1 MQLFQSSDYLR
12 RAKAILVGL
21 VLSTIVA
28 TPGWSQSSTSTVLG
42 TVVDAQGSVVPG
54 ASVTLINEGTADERA
69 VKTDSTGGFLLP
81 NLQPGTY
88 TAKVES
94 TGFQTYRKQG
104 NILSASER
112 LSLGTIQLSIG
123 ALTETISVVADAAV
137 VQSASSESSAVLTTQ
152 QLESVTQRG
161 RNVVGFLRLLPGVNT
176 SGESEALHGAGSIG
190 TGLPNIG
197 GVRSG
202 ALTIGVDGQ
211 QGQDN
216 GSSNTYTTSVSLDA
230 IAEVKVLL
238 NNYQAEYGRNG
249 GAVVNVVSKSGSR
262 EFHGSA
268 YWYKRHEMFNAQN
281 FFNNAA
287 LPTIAKPRYR
297 YITEGGTLGGPI
309 MIPKLFNTSRQKL
322 FFFLSLETNP
332 SLEPASI
339 TRLTMPTLLERQG
352 DFSQSALKPKDPNTG
367 APYPNNIIPANLI
380 NKSGQALTNLLTLP
394 NSFDPNG
401 SYNYLFQD
409 TKKGSRDQELFRI
422 DYKATDKDSIFFRGT
437 FFNTISEGYN
447 LTNWDF
453 IKVQQTFI
461 NKHAS
466 LGYTRIITPSIVNEL
481 NLGVRRPQER
491 LPFPD
496 SASDLAKTRRP
507 TSGFVV
513 GQLYPLANPDQIVPQ
528 ASFGGVQNAPNFG
541 SFFATRFPQFEDDIN
556 WNIGNNLSWIKGR
569 HNFKFG
575 IYAERDRVTT
585 GFGFNVPWMGN
596 FNFGTGGNNPG
607 DTGNPYSNA
616 LTGVFQNYA
625 EAQNPTKPSAL
636 AANIDWFLQDSWKV
650 AKNLTLELG
659 LRIAYFTPW
668 EQTDGLQSSFALG
681 RYKRSDAPTQYRPA
695 LVNGVRVA
703 VNPLTGATLNQVFVE
718 KFVPNTGNP
727 GNGFVTTRDGNYPVG
742 FYEKSPE
749 LLQPRFGFALD
760 VFGNGKTALRGGFS
774 KTNQLVRYEPQS
786 AGAPISF
793 SPTIY
798 NGNLS
803 TFLGGG
809 GVLSPGGAT
818 GHDRFLKAP
827 DYYNIS
833 IGIQQSIGFGTVLDV
848 KYVSALGRNLATSRD
863 INRVPYG
870 ARFLPQNQDPTKT
883 FNAAT
888 PAAGALPD
896 SFFRPYPGYNGI
908 TYRESSGS
916 SNYHS
921 LQATANRRYSHGLQL
936 GVTYT
941 FSKVMDYANLPTYR
955 SFREWSYGKA
965 DFDQTHVFVANYSYD
980 LPKFSKLI
988 SNRVTRVALDSWQIS
1003 GITTLAS
1010 GTPQTVSQST
1020 TTGVDLTGGG
1030 DGQRI
1035 NVKGDPRLAHGDRT
1049 VDHLFNTSVFV
1060 MAGLNDAGNAARD
1073 IYRGPGLIVSDMTLF
1088 KKLPIGSEKRA
1099 LQLRWEVYNIF
1110 NHTNFSSV
1118 DNAARF
1124 NPANLAQ
1131 TNATFGKATA
1141 ARNPRLMQVSLR
1153 FSF

>member
-1 MQLFQSSDYLR
+1 MRVLKPSRYAR
-12 RAKAILVGL
+12 RVYSLL
-21 VLSTIVA
+21 LTIVISSIA
-28 TPGWSQSSTSTVLG
+28 ALSAWAQSSTSTVLG
-42 TVVDAQGSVVPG
+42 TVVDAQGG
-54 ASVTLINEGTADERA
+54 AVSGATVTLINEGTNDQRTAA
-69 VKTDSTGGFLLP
+69 TDSTGGFLVP
-81 NLQPGTY
+81 NLLPGTY

-94 TGFQTYRKQG
+94 AGFQTYRKQG
-104 NILSASER
+104 NALSASER
-112 LSLGTIQLSIG
+112 LSLGTIQLTVG
-123 ALTETISVVADAAV
+123 AVTETISVTAEAAV
-137 VQSASSESSAVLTTQ
+137 VQSASSEGSAVLTTQ

-161 RNVVGFLRLLPGVNT
+161 RNVVGFLRLLPGVST
-176 SGESEALHGAGSIG
+176 SNESEALHGAGGIG
-190 TGLPNIG
+190 TTLPNVG
-197 GVRSG
+197 GIRAG

-216 GSSNTYTTSVSLDA
+216 GSSNSYTTSVSLDA

-262 EFHGSA
+262 EFHGSV

-281 FFNNAA
+281 FFNNASI
-287 LPTIAKPRYR
+287 PVTAKPRYR
-297 YITEGGTLGGPI
+297 YLTEGLTIGGPVS
-309 MIPKLFNTSRQKL
+309 IPRVFNKSRQKL
-322 FFFLSLETNP
+322 FFFLSLEKNP
-332 SLEPASI
+332 SLEPSSI
-339 TRLTMPTLLERQG
+339 TRLTMPTALERSG
-352 DFSQSALKPKDPNTG
+352 NFSQSTLKPKDPATG
-367 APYPNNIIPANLI
+367 AAYPGNIIPASLI
-380 NKSGQALTNLLTLP
+380 NKSGQALVNLLTLP

-409 TKKGSRDQELFRI
+409 VKKGTRDQELFRI
-422 DYKATDKDSIFFRGT
+422 DYRATDKDSIFFRGT

-466 LGYTRIITPSIVNEL
+466 MGYTRIITPSIVNEL
-481 NLGVRRPQER
+481 ILGVRRPQER
-491 LPFPD
+491 LPFPAL
-496 SASDLAKTRRP
+496 ASDLAKTVRP
-507 TSGFVV
+507 SSGFVA
-513 GQLYPLANPDQIVPQ
+513 GQLYPSANPDQIVPQ
-528 ASFGGVQNAPNFG
+528 ASFGGVQNSPNFG

-556 WNIGNNLSWIKGR
+556 VNVANNLSWVKGH

-616 LTGVFQNYA
+616 LTGAFQNYS
-625 EAQNPTKPSAL
+625 EAQHPTKPSAL
-636 AANIDWFLQDSWKV
+636 AANIDWFVQDSWKV
-650 AKNLTLELG
+650 TKTLTLELG
-659 LRIAYFTPW
+659 LRVAYFTPW

-681 RYKRSDAPTQYRPA
+681 RYKRSDAPLQYRPA
-695 LVNGVRVA
+695 LVNGTRVA
-703 VNPLTGATLNQVFVE
+703 VNPLTGETLNQVFVE
-718 KFVPNTGNP
+718 KFIPGSGNP

-749 LLQPRFGFALD
+749 LLQPRFGFAWD
-760 VFGNGKTALRGGFS
+760 VFGTGKTAIRGGFG

-803 TFLGGG
+803 TFLGAG

-818 GHDRFLKAP
+818 GHDRYMKAP

-833 IGIQQSIGFGTVLDV
+833 LGIQQNVGHAIVIDV
-848 KYVSALGRNLATSRD
+848 KYVSALGRNLTTTRD

-883 FNAAT
+883 FNAAN
-888 PAAGALPD
+888 PAASALPD
-896 SFFRPYPGYNGI
+896 SFFRPYPGYGGI

-921 LQATANRRYSHGLQL
+921 LQATANRRYTNGLQF

-941 FSKVMDYANLPTYR
+941 FSKAMDYASLPTYR

-980 LPKFSKLI
+980 LPKFSKLV
-988 SNRVTRVALDSWQIS
+988 SNRLTRVALDNWQLS

-1010 GTPQTVSQST
+1010 GTPQTVGQST
-1020 TTGVDLTGGG
+1020 TSGIDFTGGG

-1035 NVKGDPRLAHGDRT
+1035 TVIGDPRLAHSDRN
-1049 VDHLFNTSVFV
+1049 VNHFFDTSMFK
-1060 MAGLNDAGNAARD
+1060 MSGLNDAGNAARD
-1073 IYRGPGLIVSDMTLF
+1073 IYRGPGLIVSDATLF
-1088 KKLPIGSEKRA
+1088 KNIPISGEKRA
-1099 LQLRWEVYNIF
+1099 LQLRWEVYNIL
-1110 NHTNFSSV
+1110 NHANFSSV
-1118 DNAARF
+1118 DNTARF
-1124 NPANLAQ
+1124 DPATGAQ

-1141 ARNPRLMQVSLR
+1141 ARNPRLMQVSVR

>member
-1 MQLFQSSDYLR
+1 MS
-12 RAKAILVGL
+12 
-21 VLSTIVA
+21 VLAASA
-28 TPGWSQSSTSTVLG
+28 GAQSSTSTILG
-42 TVVDAQGSVVPG
+42 TVVDPTGAAVTG
-54 ASVTLINEGTADERA
+54 ASVTLINEGTADERV
-69 VKTDSTGGFLLP
+69 VKSDNNGSFVVA
-81 NLQPGTY
+81 NLQPGNY

-94 TGFQTYRKQG
+94 TGFQIYRKQG
-104 NILSASER
+104 NALSASER
-112 LSLGTIQLSIG
+112 LSLGRIQLSIG
-123 ALTETISVVADAAV
+123 AVNETVNITAETSV
-137 VQSASSESSAVLTTQ
+137 VQSASSENSAVLTTQ
-152 QLESVTQRG
+152 QLDSVTQRG

-176 SGESEALHGAGSIG
+176 SGESEALHGAGGIG
-190 TGLPNIG
+190 TGLPNVG
-197 GVRSG
+197 GVRAG

-216 GSSNTYTTSVSLDA
+216 GSSNSYTTSVSLDA

-238 NNYQAEYGRNG
+238 NTYQAEYGRNG
-249 GAVVNVVSKSGSR
+249 GAVVNVVSKSGTKD
-262 EFHGSA
+262 FHGSA

-287 LPTIAKPRYR
+287 IPTIAKSRYR
-297 YITEGGTLGGPI
+297 YITEGVTFGGPVT
-309 MIPKLFNTSRQKL
+309 IPKLFNTSRQKL
-322 FFFLSLETNP
+322 FFFLSLERNP
-332 SLEPASI
+332 SLEPSSI

-352 DFSQSALKPKDPNTG
+352 NFSESTLKPKDPATG

-380 NKSGQALTNLLTLP
+380 NKSGQALVNVLTPP

-453 IKVQQTFI
+453 IKVKQTFI

-496 SASDLAKTRRP
+496 LASDLAKTRRP
-507 TSGFVV
+507 TSGFIA
-513 GQLYPLANPDQIVPQ
+513 GQLYPSANPDQIVPQ
-528 ASFGGVQNAPNFG
+528 ASFGGLQNSPNFG

-556 WNIGNNLSWIKGR
+556 WSIANNLTWIKR
-569 HNFKFG
+569 NHTFKFG

-616 LTGVFQNYA
+616 LTGAFQTYS
-625 EAQNPTKPSAL
+625 EAQRPTKPSAL
-636 AANIDWFLQDSWKV
+636 AVNIDWFVQDSWKV
-650 AKNLTLELG
+650 AKNLTLEIG
-659 LRIAYFTPW
+659 LRVAYFTPW
-668 EQTDGLQSSFALG
+668 DQTDGLQSSFALG
-681 RYKRSDAPTQYRPA
+681 RYKRSDAPLQYRPA
-695 LVNGVRVA
+695 LVNGARVA
-703 VNPLTGATLNQVFVE
+703 VNPLTGEVLNQVFVE

-727 GNGFVTTRDGNYPVG
+727 GNGFVTTRDGNYPAG

-749 LLQPRFGFALD
+749 LLQPRFGFAYD
-760 VFGNGKTALRGGFS
+760 VFGTGKTAIRGGFA

-793 SPTIY
+793 SPTVY
-798 NGNLS
+798 NGNLG
-803 TFLGGG
+803 TFLGAGG
-809 GVLSPGGAT
+809 ILAPGNAT

-833 IGIQQSIGFGTVLDV
+833 LGVQQNIGFSTVIDV
-848 KYVSALGRNLATSRD
+848 KYVTALGRNLATSRD

-870 ARFLPQNQDPTKT
+870 ARFLSQNQDPTKT
-883 FNAAT
+883 FSAAN
-888 PAAGALPD
+888 PAASVLPD

-921 LQATANRRYSHGLQL
+921 LQVTANRRYSHGLQY
-936 GVTYT
+936 GVAYT

-980 LPKFSKLI
+980 LPKVSKLMPGRI
-988 SNRVTRVALDSWQIS
+988 SRVVLDSWQIS

-1010 GTPQTVSQST
+1010 GTPQQVSQST
-1020 TTGVDLTGGG
+1020 TSGIDFTGGG

-1035 NVKGDPRLAHGDRT
+1035 TVTGDPRLPHGEHT
-1049 VDHLFNTSVFV
+1049 VDHMFNTSVFR
-1060 MAGLNDAGNAARD
+1060 MSGFNDAGNAARD
-1073 IYRGPGLIVSDMTLF
+1073 IYRGPGLIVSDLTLF
-1088 KKLPIGSEKRA
+1088 KNIPIREKRA
-1099 LQLRWEVYNIF
+1099 LQLRWEVYNMF
-1110 NHTNFSSV
+1110 NHTNFSGV
-1118 DNAARF
+1118 DNTARF
-1124 NPANLAQ
+1124 NPATGAQ
-1131 TNATFGKATA
+1131 TNATFGRATS
-1141 ARNPRLMQVSLR
+1141 ARNPRLMQVSVR

>member
-1 MQLFQSSDYLR
+1 MQ
-12 RAKAILVGL
+12 K
-21 VLSTIVA
+21 LSTVYRTA
-28 TPGWSQSSTSTVLG
+28 SSALLTFTALLLLVSTSAWAQSSTSSVLG
-42 TVVDAQGSVVPG
+42 SVLDAQGGSVPG
-54 ASVTLINEGTADERA
+54 AAVTLVSETTNDQRTFT
-69 VKTDSTGGFLLP
+69 TDSSGNFVFTSV
-81 NLQPGTY
+81 QPGTY
-88 TAKVES
+88 TARVES
-94 TGFQTYRKQG
+94 KGFQAYKKKG
-104 NILSASER
+104 IVVSASER
-112 LSLGTIQLSIG
+112 LSLGNISLVVGSV
-123 ALTETISVVADAAV
+123 AETIVVTAESAV
-137 VQSASSESSAVLTTQ
+137 VQTASAEGAAVLTTE
-152 QLESVTQRG
+152 QLGSITQRG
-161 RNVVGFLRLLPGVNT
+161 RNVVGYLRLLPGVAT

-190 TGLPNIG
+190 TGLPNVNGI
-197 GVRSG
+197 RAG

-249 GAVVNVVSKSGSR
+249 GAVVNVVSKSGTKD
-262 EFHGSA
+262 FHGSA

-281 FFNNAA
+281 FFNNASIP
-287 LPTIAKPRYR
+287 PTPKPRYR
-297 YITEGGTLGGPI
+297 YLTEGLTFGGPVT
-309 MIPKLFNTSRQKL
+309 IPKLFNTSRQKL
-322 FFFLSLETNP
+322 FFFLSLERNP
-332 SLEPASI
+332 SLEPSGI
-339 TRLTMPTLLERQG
+339 TRLTMPTQAERNG
-352 DFSQSALKPKDPNTG
+352 DFSQSSLKPKDPTTG
-367 APYPNNIIPANLI
+367 AAYPGNMIPASQI
-380 NKSGQALTNLLTLP
+380 NKSGQALVNLLTLP

-409 TKKGSRDQELFRI
+409 VKKGSRDQELFRI
-422 DYKATDKDSIFFRGT
+422 DYRATDKDSIFFRGT

-453 IKVQQTFI
+453 IKVRQTFI

-466 LGYTRIITPSIVNEL
+466 MGYTRIITPSIVNEL

-496 SASDLAKTRRP
+496 AATDLAKTRRP

-513 GQLYPLANPDQIVPQ
+513 GQLYPLANPDQIIPQ
-528 ASFGGVQNAPNFG
+528 ASFGGVQNSPNFG

-556 WNIGNNLSWIKGR
+556 WNIGNNLSWNKGR
-569 HNFKFG
+569 HSFKFG
-575 IYAERDRVTT
+575 IYAERDRITT

-607 DTGNPYSNA
+607 DTGNPYSNG
-616 LTGVFQNYA
+616 LTGAFQNYS
-625 EAQNPTKPSAL
+625 EAQHPTKPSAV
-636 AANIDWFLQDSWKV
+636 AANIDWFVQDSWKV
-650 AKNLTLELG
+650 TKTLTLEIG
-659 LRIAYFTPW
+659 LRVAYFTPW

-681 RYKRSDAPTQYRPA
+681 RYKRSDAPVQYRPA

-703 VNPLTGATLNQVFVE
+703 VNPLTNQILNQVFVE
-718 KFVPNTGNP
+718 KFVPGTGNP
-727 GNGFVTTRDGNYPVG
+727 GNGFVTTRDGNYPSG

-749 LLQPRFGFALD
+749 LLQPRFGFAYD
-760 VFGNGKTALRGGFS
+760 VFGTGRTAVRGGFS
-774 KTNQLVRYEPQS
+774 KDNQLVRYEPQS

-803 TFLGGG
+803 TFLAGG

-827 DYYNIS
+827 DFYNIS
-833 IGIQQSIGFGTVLDV
+833 LGVQQNLGFSTVLDV
-848 KYVSALGRNLATSRD
+848 KYVSTLGRNLATSRD

-870 ARFLPQNQDPTKT
+870 ARFLPQNRDPTKT
-883 FNAAT
+883 FN
-888 PAAGALPD
+888 PANPASSALPD
-896 SFFRPYPGYNGI
+896 SFFRPYPGYGGI

-921 LQATANRRYSHGLQL
+921 LQATANRRYSHGLQF
-936 GVTYT
+936 GIAYT
-941 FSKVMDYANLPTYR
+941 FSKAMDYANLPTYR
-955 SFREWSYGKA
+955 SFREWSYGKT

-980 LPKFSKLI
+980 LPKLSRFAPGRI
-988 SNRVTRVALDSWQIS
+988 TRVALDNWQIS

-1010 GTPQTVSQST
+1010 GTPQTVGQST
-1020 TTGVDLTGGG
+1020 TSGIDLTGGG

-1035 NVKGDPRLAHGDRT
+1035 TVISDPILPHGEHT
-1049 VDHLFNTSVFV
+1049 VNHMFNTASFKLS
-1060 MAGLNDAGNAARD
+1060 GLNDAGNAARD
-1073 IYRGPGLIVSDMTLF
+1073 IYRGPGLIVSDVTLF
-1088 KKLPIGSEKRA
+1088 KNIPIRGEHRA
-1099 LQLRWEVYNIF
+1099 IQLRWEVYNIF
-1110 NHTNFSSV
+1110 NHTNFQNV

-1124 NPANLAQ
+1124 DPNTGAQ
-1131 TNATFGKATA
+1131 TNLTFGKATS
-1141 ARNPRLMQVSLR
+1141 ARNARIMQVSAR

>member
-1 MQLFQSSDYLR
+1 M
-12 RAKAILVGL
+12 LV
-21 VLSTIVA
+21 TA
-28 TPGWSQSSTSTVLG
+28 AWAQSSTSTILG
-42 TVVDAQGSVVPG
+42 TVVDGQGGAVSG

-69 VKTDSTGGFLLP
+69 VKTDGAGSFLLP

-88 TAKVES
+88 TARIES
-94 TGFQTYRKQG
+94 PGFQTYRKQ
-104 NILSASER
+104 NNVLSASER
-112 LSLGTIQLSIG
+112 LSLGTIQLSVG
-123 ALTETISVVADAAV
+123 AVTETISVHADATV
-137 VQSASSESSAVLTTQ
+137 VQSASSEGSAVLTTE

-161 RNVVGFLRLLPGVNT
+161 RNVVGFLRLLPGVST

-190 TGLPNIG
+190 TGLPNVG
-197 GVRSG
+197 GIRSG

-249 GAVVNVVSKSGSR
+249 GAVVNVVSKSGSK

-281 FFNNAA
+281 FFNNASIP
-287 LPTIAKPRYR
+287 PTAKPRYR
-297 YITEGGTLGGPI
+297 YITEGLTFGGPVT
-309 MIPKLFNTSRQKL
+309 IPKLFNTSRQKL
-322 FFFLSLETNP
+322 FFFLSLERNP

-339 TRLTMPTLLERQG
+339 TRLTMPTLSERQG
-352 DFSQSALKPKDPNTG
+352 DFSQSTLKPKDPSTG
-367 APYPNNIIPANLI
+367 AAYPGNIIPASQI
-380 NKSGQALTNLLTLP
+380 NKSGQALVNLLTLP

-409 TKKGSRDQELFRI
+409 VKKGSRDQELFRI
-422 DYKATDKDSIFFRGT
+422 DYRATDKDSIFFRGT

-466 LGYTRIITPSIVNEL
+466 MGYTRIITPSIVNEL

-496 SASDLAKTRRP
+496 AATDLAKTRRP

-513 GQLYPLANPDQIVPQ
+513 GQLYPQANPDQIIPQ
-528 ASFGGVQNAPNFG
+528 ASFGGVQNSPSFG

-556 WNIGNNLSWIKGR
+556 WNIANNLSWVKGR
-569 HNFKFG
+569 HTFKVG
-575 IYAERDRVTT
+575 IYAERDRITT

-616 LTGVFQNYA
+616 LTGAFQNYS
-625 EAQNPTKPSAL
+625 EAQHPTKPSAL
-636 AANIDWFLQDSWKV
+636 AANIDWFVQDSWKV
-650 AKNLTLELG
+650 NKRLTLELG
-659 LRIAYFTPW
+659 LRVAYFTPW

-681 RYKRSDAPTQYRPA
+681 RYKRSDAPVQYRPA

-703 VNPLTGATLNQVFVE
+703 INPLTGATLNQVFVE
-718 KFVPNTGNP
+718 KFVPGTGNP
-727 GNGFVTTRDGNYPVG
+727 GNGFVTTRDGNYPSG

-749 LLQPRFGFALD
+749 LLQPRFGFAYD
-760 VFGNGKTALRGGFS
+760 VFGNGKTAVRGGFS

-798 NGNLS
+798 NGNLG
-803 TFLGGG
+803 TFLGAG

-833 IGIQQSIGFGTVLDV
+833 LGIQQNIGFATVLDV

-883 FNAAT
+883 FNPAN
-888 PAAGALPD
+888 PAASALPD
-896 SFFRPYPGYNGI
+896 SFFRPYPGYGGI

-921 LQATANRRYSHGLQL
+921 LQVTANRRYSKGLQF
-936 GVTYT
+936 GVAYT
-941 FSKVMDYANLPTYR
+941 FSKAMDYANLPTYR
-955 SFREWSYGKA
+955 SFREWSYGKT
-965 DFDQTHVFVANYSYD
+965 DFDQTHVMVLNYSYD
-980 LPKFSKLI
+980 LPKFSKVMPGMI
-988 SNRVTRVALDSWQIS
+988 TRAAFDNWQIS
-1003 GITTLAS
+1003 GITTFAS
-1010 GTPQTVSQST
+1010 GTPQNVSQST
-1020 TTGVDLTGGG
+1020 TSGIDLTGGG

-1035 NVKGDPRLAHGDRT
+1035 TVIGDPRLAHGDRN
-1049 VDHLFNTSVFV
+1049 VDHFFNTSVFKLS
-1060 MAGLNDAGNAARD
+1060 GLNDAGNAARD
-1073 IYRGPGLIVSDMTLF
+1073 LYRGPGLIVSDMTLF
-1088 KKLPIGSEKRA
+1088 KNFPVKGEHRA

-1118 DNAARF
+1118 DNTARF
-1124 NPANLAQ
+1124 DPTTGNQ
-1131 TNATFGKATA
+1131 TNATFGRGTA
-1141 ARNPRLMQVSLR
+1141 ARNARIMQVSAR

>member
-1 MQLFQSSDYLR
+1 M
-12 RAKAILVGL
+12 LV
-21 VLSTIVA
+21 TA
-28 TPGWSQSSTSTVLG
+28 AWAQSSTSTILG
-42 TVVDAQGSVVPG
+42 TVVDGQGGAVSG

-69 VKTDSTGGFLLP
+69 VKTDGAGSFLLP

-88 TAKVES
+88 TARIES
-94 TGFQTYRKQG
+94 PGFQTYRKQ
-104 NILSASER
+104 NNVLSASER
-112 LSLGTIQLSIG
+112 LSLGTIQLSVG
-123 ALTETISVVADAAV
+123 AVTETISVHADATV
-137 VQSASSESSAVLTTQ
+137 VQSASSEGSAVLTTE

-161 RNVVGFLRLLPGVNT
+161 RNVVGFLRLLPGVST

-190 TGLPNIG
+190 TGLPNVG
-197 GVRSG
+197 GIRSG

-249 GAVVNVVSKSGSR
+249 GAVVNVVSKSGSK

-281 FFNNAA
+281 FFNNASIP
-287 LPTIAKPRYR
+287 PTAKPRYR
-297 YITEGGTLGGPI
+297 YITEGLTFGGPVT
-309 MIPKLFNTSRQKL
+309 IPKLFNTSRQKL
-322 FFFLSLETNP
+322 FFFLSLERNP

-339 TRLTMPTLLERQG
+339 TRLTMPTLSERQG
-352 DFSQSALKPKDPNTG
+352 DFSQSTLKPKDPSTG
-367 APYPNNIIPANLI
+367 AAYPGNIIPASQI
-380 NKSGQALTNLLTLP
+380 NKSGQALVNLLTLP

-409 TKKGSRDQELFRI
+409 VKKGSRDQELFRI
-422 DYKATDKDSIFFRGT
+422 DYRATDKDSIFFRGT

-466 LGYTRIITPSIVNEL
+466 MGYTRIITPSIVNEL

-496 SASDLAKTRRP
+496 AATDLAKTRRP

-513 GQLYPLANPDQIVPQ
+513 GQLYPQANPDQIIPQ
-528 ASFGGVQNAPNFG
+528 ASFGGVQNSPSFG

-556 WNIGNNLSWIKGR
+556 WNIANNLSWVKGR
-569 HNFKFG
+569 HTFKVG
-575 IYAERDRVTT
+575 IYAERDRITT

-616 LTGVFQNYA
+616 LTGAFQNYS
-625 EAQNPTKPSAL
+625 EAQHPTKPSAL
-636 AANIDWFLQDSWKV
+636 AANIDWFVQDSWKV
-650 AKNLTLELG
+650 NKRLTLELG
-659 LRIAYFTPW
+659 LRVAYFTPW

-681 RYKRSDAPTQYRPA
+681 RYKRSDAPVQYRPA

-703 VNPLTGATLNQVFVE
+703 INPLTGATLNQVFVE
-718 KFVPNTGNP
+718 KFVPGTGNP
-727 GNGFVTTRDGNYPVG
+727 GNGFVTTRDGNYPSG

-749 LLQPRFGFALD
+749 LLQPRFGFAYD
-760 VFGNGKTALRGGFS
+760 VFGNGKTAVRGGFS

-798 NGNLS
+798 NGNLG
-803 TFLGGG
+803 TFLGAG

-833 IGIQQSIGFGTVLDV
+833 LGIQQNIGFATVLDV

-883 FNAAT
+883 FNPAN
-888 PAAGALPD
+888 PAASALPD
-896 SFFRPYPGYNGI
+896 SFFRPYPGYGGI

-921 LQATANRRYSHGLQL
+921 LQVTANRRYSKGLQF
-936 GVTYT
+936 GVAYT
-941 FSKVMDYANLPTYR
+941 FSKAMDYANLPTYR
-955 SFREWSYGKA
+955 SFREWSYGKT
-965 DFDQTHVFVANYSYD
+965 DFDQTHVMVLNYSYD
-980 LPKFSKLI
+980 LPKFSKVMPGMI
-988 SNRVTRVALDSWQIS
+988 TRAAFDNWQIS
-1003 GITTLAS
+1003 GITTFAS
-1010 GTPQTVSQST
+1010 GTPQNVSQST
-1020 TTGVDLTGGG
+1020 TSGIDLTGGG

-1035 NVKGDPRLAHGDRT
+1035 TVIGDPRLAHGDRN
-1049 VDHLFNTSVFV
+1049 VDHFFNTSVFKLS
-1060 MAGLNDAGNAARD
+1060 GLNDAGNAARD
-1073 IYRGPGLIVSDMTLF
+1073 LYRGPGLIVSDMTLF
-1088 KKLPIGSEKRA
+1088 KNFPVKGEHRA

-1118 DNAARF
+1118 DNTARF
-1124 NPANLAQ
+1124 DPTTGNQ
-1131 TNATFGKATA
+1131 MNATFGRGTA
-1141 ARNPRLMQVSLR
+1141 ARNARIMQVSAR

>member
-1 MQLFQSSDYLR
+1 MHVFQPSSIFMRVRSLLSSVTV
-12 RAKAILVGL
+12 ISVLV
-21 VLSTIVA
+21 VSA
-28 TPGWSQSSTSTVLG
+28 WAQSSTSTIL
-42 TVVDAQGSVVPG
+42 GSVVDTTG
-54 ASVTLINEGTADERA
+54 AAVAGATITLINEGTNDERV
-69 VKTDSTGGFLLP
+69 VKSDNNGSFVVA
-81 NLQPGTY
+81 NLQPGNY

-94 TGFQTYRKQG
+94 SGFQTYRKQG
-104 NILSASER
+104 NALSASER

-123 ALTETISVVADAAV
+123 SVNETINVTAEASV
-137 VQSASSESSAVLTTQ
+137 VQSASSEGSAVLTTQ
-152 QLESVTQRG
+152 QLDSVTQRG

-238 NNYQAEYGRNG
+238 NTYQAEYGRNG
-249 GAVVNVVSKSGSR
+249 GAVVNVVSKSGTR
-262 EFHGSA
+262 DFHGSA

-287 LPTIAKPRYR
+287 IPTIAKSRYR
-297 YITEGGTLGGPI
+297 YITEGVTFGGPVA
-309 MIPKLFNTSRQKL
+309 IPKLFNTSRQKL
-322 FFFLSLETNP
+322 FFFLSLERNP

-352 DFSQSALKPKDPNTG
+352 NFSESTLKPKDPATG
-367 APYPNNIIPANLI
+367 APYPNNIIPPNLI
-380 NKSGQALTNLLTLP
+380 NKSGQALVNLLTLP
-394 NSFDPNG
+394 NSVDSNG

-453 IKVQQTFI
+453 IKVKQTFI

-496 SASDLAKTRRP
+496 LASDLAKTRRP

-513 GQLYPLANPDQIVPQ
+513 GQLYPTANPDQIVPQ
-528 ASFGGVQNAPNFG
+528 ASFGGVQNSPNFG

-556 WNIGNNLSWIKGR
+556 WNIANNLTWIKR
-569 HNFKFG
+569 NHTFKVGF
-575 IYAERDRVTT
+575 YAERDRITT

-616 LTGVFQNYA
+616 LTGAFQNYS
-625 EAQNPTKPSAL
+625 EAQHPTKPSAL
-636 AANIDWFLQDSWKV
+636 AANIDWFVQDSWKV
-650 AKNLTLELG
+650 AKNLTLEIG
-659 LRIAYFTPW
+659 LRVAYFTPW
-668 EQTDGLQSSFALG
+668 DQTDGLQSSFALG
-681 RYKRSDAPTQYRPA
+681 RYKRSDAPLQYRPA
-695 LVNGVRVA
+695 LLNGVRVA
-703 VNPLTGATLNQVFVE
+703 VNPQTGEVLNQVFVE

-727 GNGFVTTRDGNYPVG
+727 GNGFVTTRDGNYPSG

-749 LLQPRFGFALD
+749 LLQPRFGFAYDL
-760 VFGNGKTALRGGFS
+760 FGTGKTAIRGGFA

-798 NGNLS
+798 NGNLG
-803 TFLGGG
+803 TFLGAGG
-809 GVLSPGGAT
+809 ILAPGNAT

-833 IGIQQSIGFGTVLDV
+833 LGVQQYIGFSTVIDV

-883 FNAAT
+883 FNAAN
-888 PAAGALPD
+888 PAASVLPD
-896 SFFRPYPGYNGI
+896 SFFRPYPGYNSI

-921 LQATANRRYSHGLQL
+921 LQMTANRRYSHGLQY

-980 LPKFSKLI
+980 LPKVSKLMPGRI
-988 SNRVTRVALDSWQIS
+988 TRVVLDSWQIS

-1010 GTPQTVSQST
+1010 GTPQQVSQST
-1020 TTGVDLTGGG
+1020 TTGIDFTGGG

-1035 NVKGDPRLAHGDRT
+1035 NVTGDPRLPHGDHT
-1049 VDHLFNTSVFV
+1049 VDHMFNTAVFA
-1060 MAGLNDAGNAARD
+1060 MSGFNDAGNAARD
-1073 IYRGPGLIVSDMTLF
+1073 IYRGPGLIVSDLTLF
-1088 KKLPIGSEKRA
+1088 KNIPVREKRA
-1099 LQLRWEVYNIF
+1099 LQLRWEVYNMF

-1118 DNAARF
+1118 DNTARF
-1124 NPANLAQ
+1124 NPANGAQ

-1141 ARNPRLMQVSLR
+1141 ARNPRLMQVSVR